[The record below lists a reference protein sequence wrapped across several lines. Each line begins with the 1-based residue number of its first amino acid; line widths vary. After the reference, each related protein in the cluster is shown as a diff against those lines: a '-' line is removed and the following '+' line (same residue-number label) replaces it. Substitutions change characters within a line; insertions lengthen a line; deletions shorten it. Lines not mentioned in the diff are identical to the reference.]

1 MKKGAE
7 LHKKIN
13 QQAKQP
19 ILLHEEVIGCLC
31 MSAEFRIIGP

>member
-1 MKKGAE
+1 MKKDTE

-19 ILLHEEVIGCLC
+19 ILLYDEVIGCLG
-31 MSAEFRIIGP
+31 I